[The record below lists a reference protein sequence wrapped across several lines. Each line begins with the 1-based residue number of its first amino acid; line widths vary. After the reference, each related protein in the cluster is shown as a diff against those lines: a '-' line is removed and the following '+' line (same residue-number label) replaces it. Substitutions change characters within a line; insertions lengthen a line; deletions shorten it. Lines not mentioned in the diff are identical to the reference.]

1 MKGMEDMSIKLDKLV
16 YSKPDGD
23 KKTYELK

>member
-1 MKGMEDMSIKLDKLV
+1 MEDMPIKLDKLV